1 LKKPSTVSNEI
12 KNTVPTDHIWKRQ
25 KVEQRITNYPG
36 KWESAVIKKSET
48 LIAPSAKV
56 KGGRAIVQQETAQQE
71 YDAEYLEKL
80 YKKHQLE
87 VKADKEPANDVN
99 FEILFQDALPAEAID
114 LREYLRKYKEKDQTK
129 EFNVEENNRLKKEIF
144 DKITHPDNRIDR
156 ISMWAMA
163 DDSVKPKNK
172 DILYPVN

>member
-1 LKKPSTVSNEI
+1 
-12 KNTVPTDHIWKRQ
+12 
-25 KVEQRITNYPG
+25 
-36 KWESAVIKKSET
+36 
-48 LIAPSAKV
+48 
-56 KGGRAIVQQETAQQE
+56 
-71 YDAEYLEKL
+71 
-80 YKKHQLE
+80 
-87 VKADKEPANDVN
+87 
-99 FEILFQDALPAEAID
+99 

-172 DILYPVN
+172 DILYSVN

>member
-1 LKKPSTVSNEI
+1 M
-12 KNTVPTDHIWKRQ
+12 
-25 KVEQRITNYPG
+25 
-36 KWESAVIKKSET
+36 
-48 LIAPSAKV
+48 
-56 KGGRAIVQQETAQQE
+56 
-71 YDAEYLEKL
+71 
-80 YKKHQLE
+80 
-87 VKADKEPANDVN
+87 KADKEPANDVN

>member
-1 LKKPSTVSNEI
+1 M
-12 KNTVPTDHIWKRQ
+12 
-25 KVEQRITNYPG
+25 
-36 KWESAVIKKSET
+36 
-48 LIAPSAKV
+48 
-56 KGGRAIVQQETAQQE
+56 
-71 YDAEYLEKL
+71 
-80 YKKHQLE
+80 
-87 VKADKEPANDVN
+87 KADKEPANDVN

-163 DDSVKPKNK
+163 DDSVKPKQLTLCLISFRFSHQRQF
-172 DILYPVN
+172 DHTPRFMFEFDYDCYVCLLDPLFAALFWIFLCFSQRVNSARQGKRASRHHA